1 MSASVN
7 VSSVTRARC
16 VAGGG
21 VCSKKR
27 RINALDAEMV
37 INLAE
42 VIIIFAELIIILA
55 ESVMIFAELIII
67 FAELIINFAEIIIN
81 FAEIPSTIPSM
92 VISACKCAFGVYVS
106 DAELWQCKSPNGN
119 VKNKFNTTL

>member
-1 MSASVN
+1 MSLPSP
-7 VSSVTRARC
+7 ARGAWR
-16 VAGGG
+16 VGG
-21 VCSKKR
+21 VCSRKR

-55 ESVMIFAELIII
+55 ESVIV
-67 FAELIINFAEIIIN
+67 

-92 VISACKCAFGVYVS
+92 VISACKCAFGAYVS